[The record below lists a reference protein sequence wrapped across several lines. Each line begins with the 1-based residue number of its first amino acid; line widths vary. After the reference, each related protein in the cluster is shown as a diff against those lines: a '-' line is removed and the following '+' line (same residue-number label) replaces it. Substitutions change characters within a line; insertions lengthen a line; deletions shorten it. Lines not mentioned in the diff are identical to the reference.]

1 MNLRFVAQLC
11 AAASL
16 LPAAAP
22 DPQLTKV
29 QAVYILPMS
38 GGLDQY
44 LANRLTRGGRYQVV
58 TDPALADAVLT
69 DRLGPEFESRFTA
82 LYPPPEPPPAP
93 EKEKETKE
101 EKGSTSAP
109 SFIDALPDSPTVRIS
124 SFSRGKGNVFLVDRG
139 SRRVMWSAYERPRNT
154 RPDEMDRVAEAV
166 SDRLHDDAKR
176 VAKLQTSTPAP
187 PPAAPEPVTQPG
199 SPPPSK

>member
-1 MNLRFVAQLC
+1 MNLRFVALLC

-22 DPQLTKV
+22 DPRLTKV

-82 LYPPPEPPPAP
+82 LYPPPEPPPAV
-93 EKEKETKE
+93 EKEKEKDAKE
-101 EKGSTSAP
+101 EKGSTSTP

-124 SFSRGKGNVFLVDRG
+124 SFSRGKGNVFMVDRG
-139 SRRVMWSAYERPRNT
+139 SRRVMWSAYERPRST

-176 VAKLQTSTPAP
+176 VAKLQTSTP
-187 PPAAPEPVTQPG
+187 PPAPMPAAEPA
-199 SPPPSK
+199 K